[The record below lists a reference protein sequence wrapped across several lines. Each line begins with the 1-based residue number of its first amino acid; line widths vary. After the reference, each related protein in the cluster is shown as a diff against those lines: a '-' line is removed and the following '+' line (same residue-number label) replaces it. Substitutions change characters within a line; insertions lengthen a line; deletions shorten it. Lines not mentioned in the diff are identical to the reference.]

1 MVETQ
6 GLSENDLMSLL
17 KKGDH
22 AAFEEIFRRYSTLL
36 YAHAF
41 NKLRDAEDAHDA
53 VQEVFSKL
61 WIRRD
66 QLVVG
71 NNLAGYLFVAVRNQ
85 IFDII
90 RHKKVITA
98 FEESFRE
105 FEVANYPVT
114 DHRVR
119 ENILAELIER
129 EIAALPPRMREVFE
143 LRRKEHLSNKEIAE
157 RMGIK
162 ESTVADQMK
171 KALRALR
178 LKLGLVI
185 LLGILF
191 NF

>member
-1 MVETQ
+1 
-6 GLSENDLMSLL
+6 MSLL

-114 DHRVR
+114 DHRAR